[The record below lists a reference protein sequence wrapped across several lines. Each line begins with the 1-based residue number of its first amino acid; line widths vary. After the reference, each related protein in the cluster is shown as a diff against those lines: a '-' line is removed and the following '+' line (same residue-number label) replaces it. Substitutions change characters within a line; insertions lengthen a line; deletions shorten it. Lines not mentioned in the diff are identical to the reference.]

1 MPFPS
6 SGELPNPWIEPCLM
20 PWQACSLPLN
30 RQGSLCLGFRQAYVG
45 VFHPADYFLIF
56 FEYGIDMLA
65 YIFVTLGLEL

>member
-1 MPFPS
+1 
-6 SGELPNPWIEPCLM
+6 M